1 MRQLLQMQTLIQ
13 CLYNF
18 WKGGIFVYTIL
29 VNDDNTLTTSVRE
42 RIMQRSK
49 LVDSLHFLVEPTYKE
64 LNIADFTVTLE
75 YVLPISKKYKVE
87 TLIKS
92 DELYKERL
100 EYKLPFDTN
109 LTREYGDIEIQ
120 LTFTK
125 VDLDEEGKDIQY
137 VRKTSTTSI
146 TIVPISAWSDVIPD
160 EALTDLDQKI
170 LKTDAQIKE
179 LREIQENILVE
190 KADNLVLDNENKELY
205 LTAEGN
211 QIGDKVK
218 LSDLGNEIVQSSDEG
233 LITMMI

>member
-1 MRQLLQMQTLIQ
+1 M
-13 CLYNF
+13 
-18 WKGGIFVYTIL
+18 YTIL

-179 LREIQENILVE
+179 LREMQENILVE
-190 KADNLVLDNENKELY
+190 KADNLVLDEENKELY

-211 QIGDKVK
+211 QIGNKVK
-218 LSDLGNEIVQSSDEG
+218 LSDLGDEIVQSSGEG
-233 LITMMI
+233 LVTMMI

>member
-1 MRQLLQMQTLIQ
+1 M
-13 CLYNF
+13 
-18 WKGGIFVYTIL
+18 YTIL

-42 RIMQRSK
+42 RVMQRSK

-87 TLIKS
+87 TVIKS

-179 LREIQENILVE
+179 LHEMQENILVE
-190 KADNLVLDNENKELY
+190 KADNLVLDEENKELY

-211 QIGDKVK
+211 QIGNKVK
-218 LSDLGNEIVQSSDEG
+218 LSDLGNEIVQSSNEG

>member
-1 MRQLLQMQTLIQ
+1 M
-13 CLYNF
+13 
-18 WKGGIFVYTIL
+18 YTIL
-29 VNDDNTLTTSVRE
+29 VNDDNTLTTSIKE
-42 RIMQRSK
+42 RVMQRSK

-179 LREIQENILVE
+179 LHEMQENILVE
-190 KADNLVLDNENKELY
+190 KADNLVLDEENKELY

-211 QIGDKVK
+211 QIGNKVK

>member
-1 MRQLLQMQTLIQ
+1 M
-13 CLYNF
+13 
-18 WKGGIFVYTIL
+18 YTIL

-42 RIMQRSK
+42 RVMQRSK

-64 LNIADFTVTLE
+64 LDIADFTVTLE

-179 LREIQENILVE
+179 LREMQENILVE
-190 KADNLVLDNENKELY
+190 KADNLVLDEENKELY

-211 QIGDKVK
+211 QIGNKVK
-218 LSDLGNEIVQSSDEG
+218 LSDLGNEIVQSSGEG
-233 LITMMI
+233 LVTMMI

>member
-1 MRQLLQMQTLIQ
+1 M
-13 CLYNF
+13 
-18 WKGGIFVYTIL
+18 YTIL

-42 RIMQRSK
+42 RVMQRSK

-179 LREIQENILVE
+179 LREMQENILVE
-190 KADNLVLDNENKELY
+190 KADNLVLDEENKELY

-211 QIGDKVK
+211 QIGNKVK
-218 LSDLGNEIVQSSDEG
+218 LSDLGNEIVQSSNEG

>member
-1 MRQLLQMQTLIQ
+1 M
-13 CLYNF
+13 
-18 WKGGIFVYTIL
+18 YTIL

-179 LREIQENILVE
+179 LREMQENILVE
-190 KADNLVLDNENKELY
+190 KADNLVLDEENKELY

-211 QIGDKVK
+211 QIGNKVK
-218 LSDLGNEIVQSSDEG
+218 LSDLGNEIVQSSGEG
-233 LITMMI
+233 LVTMMI

>member
-1 MRQLLQMQTLIQ
+1 M
-13 CLYNF
+13 
-18 WKGGIFVYTIL
+18 YTIL
-29 VNDDNTLTTSVRE
+29 VNDDNTLTTSIKE
-42 RIMQRSK
+42 RVMQRSK

-146 TIVPISAWSDVIPD
+146 TIVPISVWSDVIPD

-179 LREIQENILVE
+179 LREMQENIFVE
-190 KADNLVLDNENKELY
+190 KADNLVLDEENKELY

-211 QIGDKVK
+211 QIGNKVK

-233 LITMMI
+233 LVTMMI

>member
-1 MRQLLQMQTLIQ
+1 M
-13 CLYNF
+13 
-18 WKGGIFVYTIL
+18 YTIL

-179 LREIQENILVE
+179 LHEMQENILVE
-190 KADNLVLDNENKELY
+190 KADNLVLDEENKELY

-211 QIGDKVK
+211 QIGNKVK
-218 LSDLGNEIVQSSDEG
+218 LSDLGNEIVQSSYEG

>member
-1 MRQLLQMQTLIQ
+1 M
-13 CLYNF
+13 
-18 WKGGIFVYTIL
+18 YTIL

-179 LREIQENILVE
+179 LREMQENILVE
-190 KADNLVLDNENKELY
+190 KADNLVLDEENKELY

-211 QIGDKVK
+211 QIGNKVK
-218 LSDLGNEIVQSSDEG
+218 LSDLGDEIVQSSNEG

>member
-1 MRQLLQMQTLIQ
+1 M
-13 CLYNF
+13 
-18 WKGGIFVYTIL
+18 YTIL

-42 RIMQRSK
+42 RVMQRSK

-179 LREIQENILVE
+179 LREMQENILVE
-190 KADNLVLDNENKELY
+190 KADNLVLDEENKELY

-211 QIGDKVK
+211 QIGNKVK
-218 LSDLGNEIVQSSDEG
+218 LSDLGNEIVQSSGEG
-233 LITMMI
+233 LVTMMI

>member
-1 MRQLLQMQTLIQ
+1 M
-13 CLYNF
+13 
-18 WKGGIFVYTIL
+18 YTIL

-42 RIMQRSK
+42 RVMQRSK

-179 LREIQENILVE
+179 LREMQENILVE
-190 KADNLVLDNENKELY
+190 KADNLVLDEENKELY

-211 QIGDKVK
+211 QIGNKVK
-218 LSDLGNEIVQSSDEG
+218 LSDLGNEIVQSSGEG

>member
-1 MRQLLQMQTLIQ
+1 M
-13 CLYNF
+13 
-18 WKGGIFVYTIL
+18 YTIL

-179 LREIQENILVE
+179 LHEIQENILVE
-190 KADNLVLDNENKELY
+190 KADNLVLDEENKELY

-211 QIGDKVK
+211 QIGNKVK
-218 LSDLGNEIVQSSDEG
+218 LSDLGDEIVQSSGEG
-233 LITMMI
+233 LVTMMI

>member
-1 MRQLLQMQTLIQ
+1 M
-13 CLYNF
+13 
-18 WKGGIFVYTIL
+18 YTIL

-42 RIMQRSK
+42 RVMQRSK

-179 LREIQENILVE
+179 LREMQENILVE
-190 KADNLVLDNENKELY
+190 KADNLVLDEENKELY

-211 QIGDKVK
+211 QIGNKVK

>member
-1 MRQLLQMQTLIQ
+1 M
-13 CLYNF
+13 
-18 WKGGIFVYTIL
+18 YTIL

-179 LREIQENILVE
+179 LCEMQENILVE
-190 KADNLVLDNENKELY
+190 KADNLVLDEENKELY

-211 QIGDKVK
+211 QIGNKVK

>member
-1 MRQLLQMQTLIQ
+1 M
-13 CLYNF
+13 
-18 WKGGIFVYTIL
+18 YTIL

-92 DELYKERL
+92 DELYKDRL

-179 LREIQENILVE
+179 LREMQENILVE
-190 KADNLVLDNENKELY
+190 KADNLVLDEENKELY

-211 QIGDKVK
+211 QIGNKVK
-218 LSDLGNEIVQSSDEG
+218 LSDLGNEIVQSSNEG